1 MGTLLTADQVS
12 DLLTGARAVQLPVL
26 ATALLVACAA
36 KTRRAISMRSIEAG
50 IGPTMMFPDR
60 LRRPIAILLLAGEFV
75 LGAGLLLTAGRIG
88 AGPPALA
95 IRSATVLLF
104 VTAVAAL
111 YELRDREPDAGC
123 GCFGDLSHTPVS
135 WRALARSAVLCLAA
149 IATLG
154 MRPLQLPASGK
165 QAVAVLVMLA
175 VELAA
180 LAALSPEVG
189 EIMVR
194 LGYSEPCEVRR
205 LPVSRTLSALRGS
218 SHWRRYKRYL
228 VSEEPVDV
236 WREGCWR
243 YVVFPAMLASR
254 RVEVVFAVYLK
265 PRRAPVRAGIFDA
278 TADKR
283 TKEAADSAAAALI
296 ANAVPAQRQ
305 VQVSGRAAPGAAG
318 RTPSSASAGAAGG
331 GSSGTGSGGS
341 SGAGAGGSSGAGA
354 GGSSGHPAPVV
365 LSAGPRGVAR
375 GGPHRKVHP
384 VPHHRQRHSAGF

>member
-1 MGTLLTADQVS
+1 MTVAASTLLTADQVS

-36 KTRRAISMRSIEAG
+36 KSRRAISMRSIEAG
-50 IGPTMMFPDR
+50 IGPSMMFPDR
-60 LRRPIAILLLAGEFV
+60 LRRPVAISLLAAEFI
-75 LGAGLLLTAGRIG
+75 LGAGLLITAGRIG

-95 IRSATVLLF
+95 IRSATALLF
-104 VTAVAAL
+104 GTAVAAL
-111 YELRDREPDAGC
+111 YELREREPDAGC

-135 WRALARSAVLCLAA
+135 WRALARSVALCLAA
-149 IATLG
+149 IATIG

-205 LPVSRTLSALRGS
+205 LPVSRTLSALRAS

-228 VSEEPVDV
+228 VSAEPVDV

-278 TADKR
+278 TADRR
-283 TKEAADSAAAALI
+283 TKEAADSAAAAAI
-296 ANAVPAQRQ
+296 ANAVPRQRQ
-305 VQVSGRAAPGAAG
+305 VGGSGSAVSGAPA
-318 RTPSSASAGAAGG
+318 RT
-331 GSSGTGSGGS
+331 T
-341 SGAGAGGSSGAGA
+341 SGAGADSP
-354 GGSSGHPAPVV
+354 GHPAPVV
-365 LSAGPRGVAR
+365 LSARAHGVAR
-375 GGPHRKVHP
+375 GVPHRKVHT
-384 VPHHRQRHSAGF
+384 VLHHRQRDSAGF

>member
-1 MGTLLTADQVS
+1 VGGSLLTADQVS

-36 KTRRAISMRSIEAG
+36 KTRRAVSMRSIEAG

-60 LRRPIAILLLAGEFV
+60 LRRPIAISLLAGEFV
-75 LGAGLLLTAGRIG
+75 LGIGLLVTVGRIG

-95 IRSATVLLF
+95 IRSATALLF
-104 VTAVAAL
+104 GTAVAAL

-135 WRALARSAVLCLAA
+135 WRALARSVVLCLAA
-149 IATLG
+149 IATIG
-154 MRPLQLPASGK
+154 MRPLHLPATGK
-165 QAVAVLVMLA
+165 QAAAVLVMLA

-180 LAALSPEVG
+180 LAVLSPEIG

-205 LPVSRTLSALRGS
+205 LPVARTLSALRGS
-218 SHWRRYKRYL
+218 AHWRRYRRYL
-228 VSEEPVDV
+228 TSLEPVDV

-278 TADKR
+278 TADRR
-283 TKEAADSAAAALI
+283 TKEAADSAAAA
-296 ANAVPAQRQ
+296 AVAHAVPAQRQ
-305 VQVSGRAAPGAAG
+305 VQVFGHAAADAAAGATAGTAPATVPGTAPGTSPGA
-318 RTPSSASAGAAGG
+318 SSDRAP
-331 GSSGTGSGGS
+331 
-341 SGAGAGGSSGAGA
+341 
-354 GGSSGHPAPVV
+354 SGHPAPVAV
-365 LSAGPRGVAR
+365 PARPHAVAH
-375 GGPHRKVHP
+375 GAPHRRVHP
-384 VPHHRQRHSAGF
+384 VPHRRQRHSAGF

>member
-1 MGTLLTADQVS
+1 MTVGTLLTADQAS

-26 ATALLVACAA
+26 ATALLVGCAA
-36 KTRRAISMRSIEAG
+36 KTRRAVSLRSIDAG

-60 LRRPIAILLLAGEFV
+60 LRRPIAILLLAGEFL
-75 LGAGLLLTAGRIG
+75 LGVGLLLTAGRIG
-88 AGPPALA
+88 AGAPALA
-95 IRSATVLLF
+95 VRSATALLF
-104 VTAVAAL
+104 GTAVAAL
-111 YELRDREPDAGC
+111 YVLREHEPDAGC

-135 WRALARSAVLCLAA
+135 WQSLTRSVALCLAA

-154 MRPLQLPASGK
+154 MRPLALPASGK
-165 QAVAVLVMLA
+165 QAVAVLVILA
-175 VELAA
+175 IELSA
-180 LAALSPEVG
+180 LAALSPEVS

-218 SHWRRYKRYL
+218 SHWRRYRRYL

-283 TKEAADSAAAALI
+283 TKEAADNAAAAII
-296 ANAVPAQRQ
+296 ANAIPAQRKA
-305 VQVSGRAAPGAAG
+305 QVSSPAAAG
-318 RTPSSASAGAAGG
+318 AVARTASLASAGAASA
-331 GSSGTGSGGS
+331 SSGAGADGS
-341 SGAGAGGSSGAGA
+341 SGAGAGESSGA
-354 GGSSGHPAPVV
+354 SPGHPAPVV
-365 LSAGPRGVAR
+365 LSTRPHGVAR
-375 GGPHRKVHP
+375 DVPHRKVHA
-384 VPHHRQRHSAGF
+384 VSRHRQRHSAGF